1 MTKRAFDLAVSSL
14 ALLAVAPLLL
24 VLAILVKLSS
34 PGPVLFRQERVGR
47 NFRRFRINKFRTM
60 VVDAP
65 HRGGQI
71 TVGEDPR
78 VTRVG
83 RFLRKTKL
91 DELPQLFNVLLGE
104 MSFVGPR
111 PEVPKYVEM
120 FRSDYEEVLRVR
132 PGITDLASLKYRDES
147 TLLGQ
152 APDPEQMYVGQVL
165 PDKIALAKEYIRQ
178 ASLRYDLWII
188 FRTVAVVGRG

>member
-1 MTKRAFDLAVSSL
+1 MMKRMFDLLVSSL
-14 ALLAVAPLLL
+14 ALLATAPLLL
-24 VLAILVKLSS
+24 VLAVLVKLSS

-65 HRGGQI
+65 SRGGQI

-91 DELPQLFNVLLGE
+91 DELPQLFNVFLGE

-120 FRSDYEEVLRVR
+120 FRNDYEEVLRVR

-152 APDPEQMYVGQVL
+152 APDPEQMYVAQVL

-188 FRTVAVVGRG
+188 LRTVAVVGRG

>member
-111 PEVPKYVEM
+111 PERPQFVEELTAQIPY
-120 FRSDYEEVLRVR
+120 FNERHRVK
-132 PGITDLASLKYRDES
+132 PGITGWAQICYPYGASLEDAEEKLKYDLYYIKNHSLFFDLFILVRTVEII
-147 TLLGQ
+147 LLGSG
-152 APDPEQMYVGQVL
+152 V
-165 PDKIALAKEYIRQ
+165 R
-178 ASLRYDLWII
+178 
-188 FRTVAVVGRG
+188 